1 MFKKILIPVDL
12 SEPDM
17 ATPALAE
24 AQALAKASGGEL
36 RLINVQSLL
45 PATFMDYVPAGFDDE
60 QRGRAEQALKELAGN
75 IDLGGAATVSSVVRV
90 GGVYPEILAEADAW
104 GADLIVIGSH
114 RPAMSTYLIGSN
126 AKTVVRHAR
135 CSVLVV
141 RR

>member
-12 SEPDM
+12 AEPEM
-17 ATPALAE
+17 SSPALAE
-24 AQALAKASGGEL
+24 AATIAAANGAEL

-60 QRGRAEQALKELAGN
+60 QRSRAEKALAEMAAGLARPGV
-75 IDLGGAATVSSVVRV
+75 TVTSSVRV
-90 GGVYPEILAEADAW
+90 GGVYPEILAEAEGW

-126 AKTVVRHAR
+126 ATTVVRHAK

>member
-12 SEPDM
+12 AEPEM
-17 ATPALAE
+17 ASGALAE
-24 AQALAKASGGEL
+24 ATAIARSSGAEL

-60 QRGRAEQALKELAGN
+60 QRGRAEKAIADMAAGLAGP
-75 IDLGGAATVSSVVRV
+75 DLKASSVVRV
-90 GGVYPEILAEADAW
+90 GGVYPEILAEAEAC

-126 AKTVVRHAR
+126 ATTVVRHAK

>member
-12 SEPDM
+12 AEPEM
-17 ATPALAE
+17 ANPALAE
-24 AQALAKASGGEL
+24 AAAIAAAHGAEL
-36 RLINVQSLL
+36 RMINVQSLL

-60 QRGRAEQALKELAGN
+60 QRARAEKALADLAKSFEQPGVR
-75 IDLGGAATVSSVVRV
+75 TSSSVRV
-90 GGVYPEILAEADAW
+90 GGVYPEILAEAEAW

-126 AKTVVRHAR
+126 ATTVVRHAK
-135 CSVLVV
+135 CSVLVI

>member
-12 SEPDM
+12 AEPEM
-17 ATPALAE
+17 SSPALAE
-24 AQALAKASGGEL
+24 ASAIAAAHGAEL

-60 QRGRAEQALKELAGN
+60 QRARAEKALAEMAASYARP
-75 IDLGGAATVSSVVRV
+75 GAPASSSVRV
-90 GGVYPEILAEADAW
+90 GGVYPEILAEAEGW

-126 AKTVVRHAR
+126 ATTVVRHAK